1 MISGIVWFKETKAE
15 RRAKLIDKYLQKDI
29 ITARK
34 FAKLM
39 YKEFGGFLKAVVLFG
54 SSVKTPGA
62 KFRDLDVLIILDD
75 VSVVFS
81 KELVETYR
89 IVTERCIASV
99 DPERL
104 HIQSMKFTQF
114 WEYVRAGDPVAI
126 NILRS
131 GLALVDTG
139 FFDPLQALLD
149 QGRIRPSDESIYT
162 YFTMAPASLHRSK
175 QHLLTA
181 TIDLYWAAV
190 DAAHAALMKVGEIPP
205 SPDHVADMLQKRLVN
220 ERHVSKKYA
229 DVMRKLYVL
238 SKKITHREIQ
248 NISGPEY
255 EKYRKL
261 AESFV
266 SGMKK
271 FIEKR

>member
-1 MISGIVWFKETKAE
+1 MKFKETKSQ
-15 RRAKLIDKYLQKDI
+15 RRAKLIDKYLSQDI
-29 ITARK
+29 NTARK

-39 YKEFGGFLKAVVLFG
+39 YKEFGTFVKALVLFG

-62 KFRDLDVLIILDD
+62 KFRDLDVLVILDD